1 MVTAGV
7 YTAEFPTVAAV
18 VTPVVTLTAP
28 EVGRVEAEVAG
39 IVAAGHDVVGSFG
52 SIRHF
57 DTSAGNDTAVGGN
70 VLSRTHVTI
79 GSQVLEEEVT
89 GFRIVLRHLPDVL
102 QALVVERSILL
113 VGDVA
118 TLVSPMQL
126 LVLIV
131 HCATVVKCTVVIA
144 GTLRAVGSEDVVT
157 GLEHLT
163 RGGEGGV
170 SLGQIYHELIDLVVG
185 SRCATVE
192 DLLRLVVECHEG
204 VVLRLVVLTD
214 VVTAGELPGEF
225 IHVEV
230 GTERFGDHSL
240 EVFFGS
246 ELVGGVYQPCVAVV
260 VRALAGIAVERR
272 LGAGEQEVVLAVLVV
287 LLFRFGRNEHD
298 GVVAIHKGEGAQ
310 VEILVVGTSFF
321 HVSANALDGFGCVN
335 TVSLGMRPLV
345 RVFGILDF
353 SDLLH
358 FDLPS
363 TIRSGGVEVLV
374 RRICKILVFVHA
386 FALEVEG
393 LTVPR

>member
-1 MVTAGV
+1 
-7 YTAEFPTVAAV
+7 
-18 VTPVVTLTAP
+18 
-28 EVGRVEAEVAG
+28 
-39 IVAAGHDVVGSFG
+39 
-52 SIRHF
+52 
-57 DTSAGNDTAVGGN
+57 
-70 VLSRTHVTI
+70 
-79 GSQVLEEEVT
+79 
-89 GFRIVLRHLPDVL
+89 
-102 QALVVERSILL
+102 
-113 VGDVA
+113 
-118 TLVSPMQL
+118 MQL

-131 HCATVVKCTVVIA
+131 HCTTVVKCTVVIA

-170 SLGQIYHELIDLVVG
+170 SLGQICYELIDLGVG

-214 VVTAGELPGEF
+214 VVTAGELLGEF

-230 GTERFGDHSL
+230 GTERFGNHSL
-240 EVFFGS
+240 EVFLGS

-310 VEILVVGTSFF
+310 VEILVVGTSLF
-321 HVSANALDGFGCVN
+321 HVSANALDGFGSVN
-335 TVSLGMRPLV
+335 TVSLGMRPLEG
-345 RVFGILDF
+345 VFGILGS

-393 LTVPR
+393 LTVTR

>member
-1 MVTAGV
+1 
-7 YTAEFPTVAAV
+7 
-18 VTPVVTLTAP
+18 
-28 EVGRVEAEVAG
+28 
-39 IVAAGHDVVGSFG
+39 
-52 SIRHF
+52 
-57 DTSAGNDTAVGGN
+57 
-70 VLSRTHVTI
+70 
-79 GSQVLEEEVT
+79 
-89 GFRIVLRHLPDVL
+89 
-102 QALVVERSILL
+102 
-113 VGDVA
+113 
-118 TLVSPMQL
+118 MQL

-131 HCATVVKCTVVIA
+131 HCTTVVKCTVVIA

-214 VVTAGELPGEF
+214 VVTARELLGEF

-240 EVFFGS
+240 EVFLGS
-246 ELVGGVYQPCVAVV
+246 ELVGGVHQPRVAVV

-272 LGAGEQEVVLAVLVV
+272 LGAAEQEVVLAVLVV

-298 GVVAIHKGEGAQ
+298 GVVTIHKGEGAQ
-310 VEILVVGTSFF
+310 VEILVVGTSRF

-335 TVSLGMRPLV
+335 PVSLGMRPLV
-345 RVFGILDF
+345 GVFGILDS

-393 LTVPR
+393 LTVTRCFKDENVVERQAGRCGELLSGEEAVAVRSFGERRLKHIRLSGYDVGHCTIVDVSTPMASRRTCRSGHQEGGQSKQIANLFH